1 MVHLGVFEYHQINS
15 PFDQEALEIKNCQ
28 SKITAK
34 RFAEIIDIDIKNMKK
49 EFMNDSFVYVD
60 LGLSPVPDPILS
72 FSTDIEFKMNEH
84 IVLLE
89 RFLEFNSKMMATATY
104 TKEAP
109 IAAWENDIKNI
120 HNNEKG
126 TPNRDFSDSM
136 VSYKTERNR
145 TFGPV
150 AQIFTKYWEV
160 IETPAMLHHMSDHI
174 KTNLKITDIQVNE
187 NVDYSFWKENKEMLE
202 RIKLETGVPIE
213 ILVGIIGVETYFG
226 RITGKDRVIDALST
240 LAFEYPPRSKFFRKE
255 YFLIKIL
262 NYYS

>member
-1 MVHLGVFEYHQINS
+1 MKVSKILYILVMALTLISCERNIFNPQIYQNVETDALIMTKFDLEMTEMMTKVWAPVRVFEYHQINS

-60 LGLSPVPDPILS
+60 LGLSPLPDPILS

-187 NVDYSFWKENKEMLE
+187 NVDYSFWKENKEKF
-202 RIKLETGVPIE
+202 INNPIC
-213 ILVGIIGVETYFG
+213 
-226 RITGKDRVIDALST
+226 
-240 LAFEYPPRSKFFRKE
+240 SK
-255 YFLIKIL
+255 
-262 NYYS
+262 